1 MSIDILKFSSREE
14 WLRKRNKDVT
24 ATEVSAL
31 FGVSPYLSAYKLWI
45 KKKNDIIEHVEE
57 TDRMKWGL
65 RLEDAIATGI
75 RHDLGMGG
83 AKVDRYYRD
92 SELRAGASPDW
103 QLIGDDNKIYVLEIK
118 NVDGFAFKRGWKI
131 LDDGNV
137 FAPAHIELQLQQQM
151 MLMGC
156 DSGYIGA
163 LVGGNDVRIL
173 HRTIN
178 NDLVEAIKKKIA
190 NFWASIEA
198 NEPPPIDYGVD
209 YDLIMDIAR
218 ESDRGEPISA
228 SLRVGE
234 LVTEYDRLKA
244 VADEAEKQL
253 KAIKGE
259 IMHEVG
265 DHALVHG
272 DGWRLDTKLIGGS
285 DGKTIT
291 QDMVG
296 TVTGVRKPYRQ
307 FKIVRD

>member
-1 MSIDILKFSSREE
+1 MSIEILKFSSREE
-14 WLRKRNKDVT
+14 WLGKRNKDVT

-31 FGVSPYLSAYKLWI
+31 FGVSPYMSSYKLWLN
-45 KKKNDIIEHVEE
+45 KKNDIIEHVEE

-83 AKVDRYYRD
+83 TKVDRYYRD

-103 QLIGDDNKIYVLEIK
+103 QLIGNDNKIHVLEIK

-137 FAPAHIELQLQQQM
+137 FAPFHIELQLQQQM

-173 HRTIN
+173 QRTIN
-178 NDLVEAIKKKIA
+178 HDLVEAIKKKIT

-234 LVTEYDRLKA
+234 LVTEYARLKA
-244 VADEAEKQL
+244 VADDAEKQI
-253 KAIKGE
+253 KAIRGE